1 MSKMSVSLILFKGKT
16 LASGA
21 HSVMLQYYVNGRAK
35 RKTLASCLPEEWD
48 HKNKRLK
55 PKARNSSTIN
65 LFLSEQFTE
74 AERLMFEVQMGNIDK
89 AQVLNPQK
97 ELTVADAYDLEMVRY
112 KSGNMVSTY
121 RRIESNK
128 RTLSAMVDLDVPLSD
143 IDLHW
148 FHSLAKALKLKGHTG
163 STDSKIIKTARSI
176 IARHVTGALPENV
189 KAFRVPTS
197 KTVKQKL
204 TGEELAAVE
213 GLVIKPGTTLAI
225 ARDIFLLQVY
235 LRGIRIGDILQARCD
250 AFAEGRFTYSA
261 DKTGKQFTIA
271 LIAKAQAI
279 IDRYRTEREYLFPMF
294 QWSPNPKL
302 PAFDNELRRIAEI
315 SACTT
320 IVNKHLKEVARLAG
334 INKPLTTHIARH
346 TFARMAIDK
355 INNPM
360 ITMELLG
367 HSSLTVHQQY
377 LKDIRKDEVL
387 DQAAAGIFG

>member
-16 LASGA
+16 LANGT
-21 HSVMLQYYVNGRAK
+21 HPVMLQCYVNGRAK
-35 RKTLASCLPEEWD
+35 RKTLASCLPDEWD
-48 HKNKRLK
+48 PKNKRLK
-55 PKARNSSTIN
+55 SKARNSSTIN

-97 ELTVADAYDLEMVRY
+97 ELTVADAFDLEMKRY

-128 RTLSAMVDLDVPLSD
+128 RTLSDMVDLDVPLTD

-189 KAFRVPTS
+189 KAFRVPTT

-204 TGEELAAVE
+204 TGDELAAVE
-213 GLVIKPGTTLAI
+213 GLEIKPGTTLAI

-235 LRGIRIGDILQARCD
+235 LRGIRIGDIQARCD
-250 AFAEGRFTYSA
+250 AFTDGRFTYAA

-271 LIAKAQAI
+271 LIGKALAI

-294 QWSPNPKL
+294 QWSLNPKL

-334 INKPLTTHIARH
+334 IIKPLTTHIARH
-346 TFARMAIDK
+346 TFARMAMDK

-367 HSSLTVHQQY
+367 HSSFTVHQQY